1 MVTLSV
7 LEQAPVFCGSTAA
20 EAIQQTIALAQ
31 AVERLGYRRFWL
43 AEHHK
48 DRLLASSVPEILAA
62 AVAAHTTHIRVG
74 SGGVL
79 LPHYS
84 SFKVAETFRMLHT
97 LFPNRIDLGIGR
109 GAVGAPDI
117 DKLLGLS
124 TTSGDSGNSYAQQIR
139 DLINFVENTL
149 PDGHPYEGTRV
160 MPDGPGSPEVW
171 LLGSGPNSVEIAA
184 SLGISFCFA
193 QFLNQRPLPKVT
205 AAYRQQFRPSASLR
219 EPRASLAVRV
229 LCADSEQ
236 EAQQLASSFWLLN
249 VRAYG
254 KERLLSSTKQAPCFP
269 SFEEASSYPYSEQDH
284 ALAKKYALQMVA
296 GDPLQ
301 VKEVLMGMAKLYGVE
316 ELIILTICPDF
327 KARLRSYQLLAEVFE
342 LKPVSSS
349 FL

>member
-219 EPRASLAVRV
+219 EPRASLAVR
-229 LCADSEQ
+229 
-236 EAQQLASSFWLLN
+236 
-249 VRAYG
+249 
-254 KERLLSSTKQAPCFP
+254 
-269 SFEEASSYPYSEQDH
+269 
-284 ALAKKYALQMVA
+284 
-296 GDPLQ
+296 
-301 VKEVLMGMAKLYGVE
+301 
-316 ELIILTICPDF
+316 
-327 KARLRSYQLLAEVFE
+327 
-342 LKPVSSS
+342 
-349 FL
+349 